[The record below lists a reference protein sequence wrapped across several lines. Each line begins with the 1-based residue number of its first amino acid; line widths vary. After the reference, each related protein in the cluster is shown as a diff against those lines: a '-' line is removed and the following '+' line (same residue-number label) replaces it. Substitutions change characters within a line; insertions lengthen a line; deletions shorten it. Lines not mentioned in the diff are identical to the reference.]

1 MTEKPVDLSPIRR
14 VVSVSWSPDAAFK
27 RFTADF
33 ATWWPRYTHSIGGR
47 RVKHVVLEPR
57 VGGAL
62 YEEHYDGTRYAWGVV
77 TAFDP
82 PRRLAFT
89 FHASYDAHD
98 AQQVE
103 VSFTPENA
111 GTRVEL
117 VSSGWE
123 RMGDAARRSRG
134 GYQVGWG
141 AILDRYAGRFS
152 AGELLFFAI
161 AWGIDLAG
169 QRGKF
174 MRNSLGR
181 IPPSGSGTPSERS
194 P

>member
-1 MTEKPVDLSPIRR
+1 MTRNPVDTSPIVRA
-14 VVSVSWSPDAAFK
+14 VSVSWPPDEAFR
-27 RFTADF
+27 RFAIDF
-33 ATWWPRYTHSIGGR
+33 GAWWPRYTHSIGGR
-47 RVKHVVLEPR
+47 RVKRVVLEPR

-62 YEEHYDGTRYAWGVV
+62 FEEHYDGTRYAWGTV

-82 PRRLAFT
+82 PRWIAFT
-89 FHASYDAHD
+89 FHASYAEQD
-98 AQQVE
+98 AQRVD
-103 VSFTPENA
+103 VSFTPEA
-111 GTRVEL
+111 TGTRLEL

-134 GYQVGWG
+134 GYAIGWG
-141 AILDRYAGRFS
+141 AILDRYAERFS

-161 AWGIDLAG
+161 AWGIDVTG

-181 IPPSGSGTPSERS
+181 VPPR
-194 P
+194 